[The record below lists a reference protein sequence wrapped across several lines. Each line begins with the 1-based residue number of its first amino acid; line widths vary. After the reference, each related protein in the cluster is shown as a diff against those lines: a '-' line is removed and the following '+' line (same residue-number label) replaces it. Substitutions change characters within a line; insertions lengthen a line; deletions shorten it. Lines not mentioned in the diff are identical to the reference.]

1 MAAPRRPCHGQR
13 QRRYTTYPLPASPW
27 VMTSLEKPPPWTTT
41 TTTMAVP
48 ASPRETA
55 FPTKPSNA
63 NVSSPLRSYHG
74 ALAVTVPNS
83 KYTSITIRALLGC
96 TSSSAFAGTCTRRV
110 IVAAAPPRATPAH
123 DAWLL
128 ILGLHQTHAWRPQ
141 LLLSLRRHGA
151 VAIAA
156 AHPLSSLAAACNSL
170 AFVNAQ
176 RLSLLSLCQQWH
188 TTPRPPSAHSA
199 WSLLSLRRY
208 KREETRSRRRNQG
221 LREIEGGKRGKR
233 E

>member
-1 MAAPRRPCHGQR
+1 
-13 QRRYTTYPLPASPW
+13 
-27 VMTSLEKPPPWTTT
+27 
-41 TTTMAVP
+41 MAVP

-128 ILGLHQTHAWRPQ
+128 ILGLHQTHAWWPQ
-141 LLLSLRRHGA
+141 LHLSLHRRGA
-151 VAIAA
+151 VAITA
-156 AHPLSSLAAACNSL
+156 AHPPSSLAAACNSL

-176 RLSLLSLCQQWH
+176 RLVPPQSLPAVAHDSSASIGTQCLV
-188 TTPRPPSAHSA
+188 PP
-199 WSLLSLRRY
+199 
-208 KREETRSRRRNQG
+208 
-221 LREIEGGKRGKR
+221 
-233 E
+233 

>member
-1 MAAPRRPCHGQR
+1 MVAPRRPCHGQR
-13 QRRYTTYPLPASPW
+13 QWRYTTYPLPASPW

-96 TSSSAFAGTCTRRV
+96 TSSSAFAGTCMRRV
-110 IVAAAPPRATPAH
+110 IVAAAPPRAMPAH
-123 DAWLL
+123 DTWLL

-141 LLLSLRRHGA
+141 LLLSLLLHWRRHA
-151 VAIAA
+151 T
-156 AHPLSSLAAACNSL
+156 PWPSSTR
-170 AFVNAQ
+170 NAW
-176 RLSLLSLCQQWH
+176 SLLSLCQQWH

-208 KREETRSRRRNQG
+208 EREETCSRRRNQG